1 MTFLQGLAQFALAR
15 SRPALG
21 KAIALE
27 MSKRVIAAIL
37 CILLANL
44 PAVCAPP
51 AGQHAGQVN
60 ALIPAATKN
69 DQATKVKDDLA
80 WNDLLRTATSGR
92 VRAGL
97 DDGSILSV
105 GSNSEL
111 RVLQHDAAS
120 QQTSLEMNAGRLRSK
135 VVKITQ
141 PNGKFEVHTP
151 NAVIGVIGTDF
162 YVEYGSNKTTVICY
176 TGTVTVTPLGGA
188 HASSNPSNAG
198 NTVTL
203 TAGQMVEVTTELPPG
218 GYQSQPTPND
228 LQRASIDSTDVPDL
242 PPPAVARGNASLAL
256 GIADGCFRR
265 RGGWTNVR
273 RGPWHHHCAGS
284 DTPGNPVSSG
294 HAAKAVSMRPGSKKP
309 GIGRAA

>member
-1 MTFLQGLAQFALAR
+1 VDTLKSL
-15 SRPALG
+15 
-21 KAIALE
+21 
-27 MSKRVIAAIL
+27 IAAAL
-37 CILLANL
+37 CLLLSPL

-51 AGQHAGQVN
+51 AGGQRAGQIN

-69 DQATKVKDDLA
+69 EQATKAKDELD
-80 WNDLLRTATSGR
+80 WNDLLKTAASGR

-162 YVEYGSNKTTVICY
+162 YVEYGGNKTTVICY
-176 TGTVTVTPLGGA
+176 TGTVTVTPLSGA
-188 HASSNPSNAG
+188 HANNNSSNAANAG
-198 NTVTL
+198 NAVTVA
-203 TAGQMVEVTTELPPG
+203 AGQMVEITTDVPPG
-218 GYQSQPTPND
+218 GYQSQPTPGHA
-228 LQRASIDSTDVPDL
+228 QRASMESTDVPNL
-242 PPPAVARGNASLAL
+242 PPPATAGVASSWHWIALMGAFAGAAVGLTLAVDRGTTT
-256 GIADGCFRR
+256 GQPRPPQVTCP
-265 RGGWTNVR
+265 V
-273 RGPWHHHCAGS
+273 GS
-284 DTPGNPVSSG
+284 NLPQCN
-294 HAAKAVSMRPGSKKP
+294 K
-309 GIGRAA
+309 

>member
-1 MTFLQGLAQFALAR
+1 MDTPKRLIAGAL
-15 SRPALG
+15 
-21 KAIALE
+21 
-27 MSKRVIAAIL
+27 
-37 CILLANL
+37 CLLLSPL

-51 AGQHAGQVN
+51 AGGQRAGQIN

-69 DQATKVKDDLA
+69 EQVTKAKDELD
-80 WNDLLRTATSGR
+80 WNDLLKTATSGR

-162 YVEYGSNKTTVICY
+162 YVEYGGNKTTVICY
-176 TGTVTVTPLGGA
+176 TGVVAVTPLGGA
-188 HASSNPSNAG
+188 HASNSSSNAS
-198 NTVTL
+198 NVVTL
-203 TAGQMVEVTTELPPG
+203 AAGQMAQITTEVPPG
-218 GYQSQPTPND
+218 GYQSQPTPGD
-228 LQRASIDSTDVPDL
+228 VQRASIESTDVPNL
-242 PPPAVARGNASLAL
+242 PPPATAGLTNSWHWIALMGAFAGAAAGLTFAVDRGTTTGKAPPPQTGCPVGVARQQ
-256 GIADGCFRR
+256 C
-265 RGGWTNVR
+265 
-273 RGPWHHHCAGS
+273 P
-284 DTPGNPVSSG
+284 
-294 HAAKAVSMRPGSKKP
+294 
-309 GIGRAA
+309 

>member
-1 MTFLQGLAQFALAR
+1 MLKRLIAGALCFLL
-15 SRPALG
+15 SP
-21 KAIALE
+21 
-27 MSKRVIAAIL
+27 
-37 CILLANL
+37 L

-51 AGQHAGQVN
+51 AGGQRAGQIN

-69 DQATKVKDDLA
+69 EQATKAKDELD
-80 WNDLLRTATSGR
+80 WNDLLKTAASGR

-162 YVEYGSNKTTVICY
+162 YVEYGNNKTTVICY
-176 TGTVTVTPLGGA
+176 TGVVTVALLGGA
-188 HASSNPSNAG
+188 HANNNASNAG
-198 NTVTL
+198 NSVTL
-203 TAGQMVEVTTELPPG
+203 TAGQMVEMTTDVPPG
-218 GYQSQPTPND
+218 GYQSQPTPGEM
-228 LQRASIDSTDVPDL
+228 QRASMESTDVPNL
-242 PPPAVARGNASLAL
+242 PPLATGGLTSSWHWAALLGAFAGVAVGLTFAVDRGTTTGKAL
-256 GIADGCFRR
+256 RR
-265 RGGWTNVR
+265 ALEMLDHHALHAFER
-273 RGPWHHHCAGS
+273 R
-284 DTPGNPVSSG
+284 V
-294 HAAKAVSMRPGSKKP
+294 
-309 GIGRAA
+309 IGRVDA

>member
-1 MTFLQGLAQFALAR
+1 LATLKFDTL
-15 SRPALG
+15 
-21 KAIALE
+21 
-27 MSKRVIAAIL
+27 KRVIAGLL
-37 CILLANL
+37 CLLLTNL
-44 PAVCAPP
+44 PAVCAPPP

-69 DQATKVKDDLA
+69 DQATKVKDDLD
-80 WNDLLRTATSGR
+80 WNDLLKTAASGR
-92 VRAGL
+92 LRAGL

-162 YVEYGSNKTTVICY
+162 YVEYGNNKTTVICY

-188 HASSNPSNAG
+188 HASNNASNAG
-198 NTVTL
+198 NIVTL
-203 TAGQMVEVTTELPPG
+203 TAGQMVEITTEVPPG
-218 GYQSQPTPND
+218 GYQSQPTPSD
-228 LQRASIDSTDVPDL
+228 LQRASIDSTEVPDL
-242 PPPAVARGNASLAL
+242 PPPALVGV
-256 GIADGCFRR
+256 
-265 RGGWTNVR
+265 TH
-273 RGPWHHHCAGS
+273 PWHWALLMGAFAGAAVGMTFAV
-284 DTPGNPVSSG
+284 DRGTTTAAPRPVLICPPASNLPQCN
-294 HAAKAVSMRPGSKKP
+294 K
-309 GIGRAA
+309 

>member
-1 MTFLQGLAQFALAR
+1 
-15 SRPALG
+15 LG
-21 KAIALE
+21 KGITVDTPKRLIAG
-27 MSKRVIAAIL
+27 AL
-37 CILLANL
+37 CLLLSPL

-51 AGQHAGQVN
+51 AGGQRAGQIN

-69 DQATKVKDDLA
+69 EQVTKAKDELD
-80 WNDLLRTATSGR
+80 WNDLLKTATSGR

-162 YVEYGSNKTTVICY
+162 YVEYGGNKTTVICY
-176 TGTVTVTPLGGA
+176 TGVVAVTPLGGA
-188 HASSNPSNAG
+188 HASNSSSNAS
-198 NTVTL
+198 NVVTL
-203 TAGQMVEVTTELPPG
+203 AAGQMVEITTEVPPG
-218 GYQSQPTPND
+218 GYQSQSTPGD
-228 LQRASIDSTDVPDL
+228 VQRASIESTDVPNL
-242 PPPAVARGNASLAL
+242 PPPATAGLTNSWHWIALMGAFAGAAVGLTFAVDRGTTTGKAQPPQT
-256 GIADGCFRR
+256 GC
-265 RGGWTNVR
+265 
-273 RGPWHHHCAGS
+273 
-284 DTPGNPVSSG
+284 PVG
-294 HAAKAVSMRPGSKKP
+294 VPKQQCP
-309 GIGRAA
+309 